1 LKEIVKEK
9 HFKMRVLITGI
20 DGFTGVYLEQLLL
33 SQGFQVYGS
42 TIGKPTK
49 STHIMCDLT
58 KAEQVYTILSKIAPD
73 YIINLAAISFVAA
86 DPMKMYNVNVFGTLN
101 ILDALI
107 SLNQLPRKI
116 ILASSAAVYGNRG
129 GSLSEDDSTT
139 PVNHYGN
146 SKLAM
151 ENMAKNYFDML
162 KIIIVRPFNYTGLG
176 QEQHFLIPKIV
187 SHFRE
192 KKKSIELGNINVFRE
207 YNNVNDIAEVY
218 AKLMTSDLHSQTFN
232 LCSGKSY
239 SISQI
244 LNVLTATSDHK
255 IEVKTNPKFVR
266 KNEIVDLKGNP
277 SKIFDFLGI
286 NDFSS
291 SIEDTLFSML
301 KDIP

>member
-1 LKEIVKEK
+1 MKEIVKEK

-20 DGFTGVYLEQLLL
+20 DGFTGVYLERLL
-33 SQGFQVYGS
+33 SFQGFEVFGT

-49 STHIMCDLT
+49 HTHVICDLT
-58 KAEQVYTILSKIAPD
+58 KIEQVSSVLNKIVPD

-86 DPMKMYNVNVFGTLN
+86 EPMKMYNVNVFGTLN

-107 SLNQLPRKI
+107 SLNQFPRKI
-116 ILASSAAVYGNRG
+116 MLASSAAVYGNSG
-129 GSLSEDDSTT
+129 GSLSEDNSTF

-151 ENMAKNYFDML
+151 ENMTRNYFEKL
-162 KIIIVRPFNYTGLG
+162 KIIIVRPFNYTGAG

-192 KKKSIELGNINVFRE
+192 KKKSIELGNINVYRE
-207 YNNVNDIAEVY
+207 YNNVNDIVDVY
-218 AKLMTSDLHSQTFN
+218 VKLMLSDIHSQIFN

-244 LNVLTATSDHK
+244 LNVLTEMTKHNVL
-255 IEVKTNPKFVR
+255 IKTNPKFVR
-266 KNEIVDLKGNP
+266 KNEIVDLKGDP

-286 NDFSS
+286 NNFPH

-301 KDIP
+301 NENP